1 MQIDVI
7 YASINILNVKCKR
20 IKETL
25 FNVFVSK
32 KNDYFNV
39 NIMYILKKKRLFSY
53 LYNILKRIKRLK
65 LFEFHFE

>member
-39 NIMYILKKKRLFSY
+39 NIMYILKKNDY
-53 LYNILKRIKRLK
+53 
-65 LFEFHFE
+65 FHTYIIFLNELND